1 MNHRKKPPQH
11 LTKNRTYCKAFERLD
26 VALAKNTPSNDIA
39 KIDMMRRILFGVAV
53 EDELP
58 GAVVIPE

>member
-11 LTKNRTYCKAFERLD
+11 LVKNPAYRHAFERLD
-26 VALAKNTPSNDIA
+26 MALGKNTPSNDIE
-39 KIDMMRRILFGVAV
+39 KIDMMRRILFGVVV

-58 GAVVIPE
+58 GAVVLQK